1 MAHHAGSYTHF
12 RFPMKST
19 LISITFIV
27 ASAVP
32 GVTLAWLLMSSL
44 GLQGTLLALATVFA
58 AMVFSV
64 LIFAGWIAVGR
75 ALGLVKAKAKVKT

>member
-1 MAHHAGSYTHF
+1 
-12 RFPMKST
+12 MKST

>member
-19 LISITFIV
+19 LVSILAIV

-32 GVTLAWLLMSSL
+32 GVTLAWLLMSAL
-44 GLQGTLLALATVFA
+44 GLSGTLLALATVFT

-64 LIFAGWIAVGR
+64 LIFA
-75 ALGLVKAKAKVKT
+75 ALVALARSLGVIKK

>member
-1 MAHHAGSYTHF
+1 MAHNAGSYTHF

-19 LISITFIV
+19 LVSILAIV

-32 GVTLAWLLMSSL
+32 GVTLAWLLMSAL
-44 GLQGTLLALATVFA
+44 GLSGTWLGLATVFT

-64 LIFAGWIAVGR
+64 LIFAGLV
-75 ALGLVKAKAKVKT
+75 ALARLLGVIRK